1 MNSHR
6 INCMQSKMMKP
17 QKLIKKTNPKKPIKI
32 KQKLIKLISVSEM
45 YKKWKKNT
53 HTHTRT
59 KNQTHNNSKIQH
71 FRDQNRQIK
80 QKKKPNRKPHL
91 HSAFGINQH
100 TKLGLESRIRVSTL
114 TKLVGLPQKQE
125 REPTEST
132 KGTSFGCLTITI

>member
-80 QKKKPNRKPHL
+80 QKKNPTENLTSTVH
-91 HSAFGINQH
+91 FGINQH

-114 TKLVGLPQKQE
+114 TKLVGLPQKRE